1 MKLFLLSA
9 GALLPT
15 LDGVSEHEQ
24 YHWLEASSQLF
35 PTKLI
40 QQIELQYKT
49 DHPYIYEN
57 PAR

>member
-1 MKLFLLSA
+1 MKLLLLSA
-9 GALLPT
+9 ASLLPT

-40 QQIELQYKT
+40 QKIELQYIT
-49 DHPYIYEN
+49 DYPYIYEN